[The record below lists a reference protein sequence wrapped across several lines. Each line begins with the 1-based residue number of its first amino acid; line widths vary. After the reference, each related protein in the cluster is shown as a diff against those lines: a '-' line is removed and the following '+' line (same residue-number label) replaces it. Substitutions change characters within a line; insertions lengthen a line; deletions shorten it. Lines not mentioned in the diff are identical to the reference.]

1 MAYRIDECNNIKTVN
16 CTKASQPTNQNCTS
30 TGNKELPVGAV
41 SNKKTFQNYTNICT
55 LFPAS
60 VA

>member
-16 CTKASQPTNQNCTS
+16 CTKATNQNSTS

-41 SNKKTFQNYTNICT
+41 SNEKTFQNYTNICT
-55 LFPAS
+55 LCPAS